1 MDSCSRKGW
10 QTPFHRNDSQ
20 ASVAELAYA
29 QGLGPCVL
37 RDVEVRLLSLA
48 FDSPKRPAK
57 LIIDD

>member
-1 MDSCSRKGW
+1 MDSR
-10 QTPFHRNDSQ
+10 FHGNDSQ

-48 FDSPKRPAK
+48 
-57 LIIDD
+57 LIIITRTYTDGNTDLHRQ